1 MYNTVKLLIKYRRKS
16 AEELIK
22 YCDAYLASGKLNQK
36 QYDDLMVMI
45 AEM

>member
-1 MYNTVKLLIKYRRKS
+1 MYSTMKLLIKYRRKS

-22 YCDAYLASGKLNQK
+22 YCDAYLASGKLNQT
-36 QYDDLMVMI
+36 QYDKLMGMI

>member
-1 MYNTVKLLIKYRRKS
+1 MYNTMKLLIKYKRKS

-22 YCDAYLASGKLNQK
+22 YCDAYLENGKLNED
-36 QYDDLMVMI
+36 QYDELMGMI

>member
-22 YCDAYLASGKLNQK
+22 YCDAYLASGKLNQT
-36 QYDDLMVMI
+36 QYEELMGMI

>member
-1 MYNTVKLLIKYRRKS
+1 MYSTMKLLIKYRRKS
-16 AEELIK
+16 AEELIN

-36 QYDDLMVMI
+36 QYDELMGMI

>member
-16 AEELIK
+16 AEQLIK
-22 YCDAYLASGKLNQK
+22 YCDAYLANGKLNQK
-36 QYDDLMVMI
+36 QYEELMGMI